1 MENEIAF
8 KSVLLSLNGYV
19 NTFIRK
25 ISNLCLSL
33 LGLWKILL
41 PLLIVAMVLGYFM
54 DMNSTQEKKATLI
67 VQQNFDSANYVY
79 EAIKN
84 IEAKIFSKDSVFLKK
99 HKLNHIN
106 EIEIKPIVN
115 IGSVFN
121 TSEVSR
127 DNLETI
133 LNEVEVDAANQN
145 ESILNSKA
153 FISRYA
159 KHEIDLKINAKY
171 KGDGEEALL
180 NYLNENE
187 FYEQLKAINSENID
201 DLLKYNTE
209 IITQIDSLLLR
220 AGTTNRNTSNGVF
233 VMPQQDSDL
242 NNLILSK
249 KLFVEANVDL
259 KNRKLLESKT
269 LYLLNKPAFTLVKTK
284 LLSRK
289 MVLFPILA
297 LILAFLWVV
306 FIPRKSRT

>member
-8 KSVLLSLNGYV
+8 KSVLLSLREYL
-19 NTFIRK
+19 NTLGKK
-25 ISNLCLSL
+25 ILDIGANLLK
-33 LGLWKILL
+33 LWKILL
-41 PLLIVAMVLGYFM
+41 PLVFAAIVLGYFV
-54 DMNSTQEKKATLI
+54 DNERTKEKKATLI

-79 EAIKN
+79 EAIQN
-84 IEAKIFSKDSVFLKK
+84 IEAKILSGDSVFLKK
-99 HKLNHIN
+99 HKLNHITDL
-106 EIEIKPIVN
+106 EIKPIVN

-133 LNEVEVDAANQN
+133 LNEVEVDAGNQN

-153 FISRYA
+153 FIARYS
-159 KHEIDLKINAKY
+159 KHEIALKIDAKY
-171 KGDGEEALL
+171 TGDTEEALL
-180 NYLNENE
+180 NYLNDNS
-187 FYEQLKAINSENID
+187 FYEQLKTINSENID

-209 IITQIDSLLLR
+209 IIKQIDSLLNR
-220 AGTTNRNTSNGVF
+220 ASTTNRTAPNSLI

-249 KLFVEANVDL
+249 KLFVDANIDL
-259 KNRKLLESKT
+259 KNRKLTESRT
-269 LYLLNKPAFTLVKTK
+269 LYLLNKPEFTLVKTK

-297 LILAFLWVV
+297 LIAAFLWVV
-306 FIPRKSRT
+306 FIPLTRRT